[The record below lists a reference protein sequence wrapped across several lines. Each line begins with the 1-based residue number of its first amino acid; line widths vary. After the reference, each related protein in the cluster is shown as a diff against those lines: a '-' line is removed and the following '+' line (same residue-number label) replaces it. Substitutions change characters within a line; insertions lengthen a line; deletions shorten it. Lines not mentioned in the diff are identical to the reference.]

1 MKRNARPQGAVFLE
15 SVQSCLPRF
24 LRPRRLRRNS
34 RVSWPV
40 FWIAS
45 VAVFLVS
52 LDAAFGALR
61 AGFPQA
67 SAADMSWVLNGYT
80 VVYAA
85 MLIPSG
91 GLADAY
97 GRKRMF
103 LTGVALF
110 LAASAACG
118 LAGGVGWLA
127 ARVAQAV
134 GAALLTPASLSIV
147 LAAFPVA
154 QRTVAVS
161 LWGAVAG
168 WRRRSAQPGRFRG
181 GRGGLALGLHINVPL
196 GALSLWR
203 ARACCRNRCGPSAA
217 APGRGGHGPLDPG
230 RGRGGAGH
238 RAVGVAGVVGRRAM
252 GCRRRRRGRAGRLR
266 GLGRVAPQPLVD
278 LALFQHRSYRYA
290 NLATL
295 SFGIAFAMMFFAFFF
310 YMMGVGT
317 TACPR
322 PGWR

>member
-1 MKRNARPQGAVFLE
+1 M
-15 SVQSCLPRF
+15 
-24 LRPRRLRRNS
+24 
-34 RVSWPV
+34 
-40 FWIAS
+40 
-45 VAVFLVS
+45 S
-52 LDAAFGALR
+52 LDATLLYAAFGALR

-118 LAGGVGWLA
+118 LAGGVGWLVA

-168 WRRRSAQPGRFRG
+168 
-181 GRGGLALGLHINVPL
+181 LAAAVGPAW
-196 GALSLWR
+196 ALSWWTRRAGPGPSTSTCRWARCR
-203 ARACCRNRCGPSAA
+203 ARCCRNRCGPS
-217 APGRGGHGPLDPG
+217 
-230 RGRGGAGH
+230 RGGAW
-238 RAVGVAGVVGRRAM
+238 
-252 GCRRRRRGRAGRLR
+252 
-266 GLGRVAPQPLVD
+266 
-278 LALFQHRSYRYA
+278 
-290 NLATL
+290 T
-295 SFGIAFAMMFFAFFF
+295 
-310 YMMGVGT
+310 
-317 TACPR
+317 
-322 PGWR
+322 GWAWHS

>member
-1 MKRNARPQGAVFLE
+1 M
-15 SVQSCLPRF
+15 
-24 LRPRRLRRNS
+24 
-34 RVSWPV
+34 
-40 FWIAS
+40 
-45 VAVFLVS
+45 S
-52 LDAAFGALR
+52 LDATLLYAAFGALR

-110 LAASAACG
+110 LAASAACI
-118 LAGGVGWLA
+118 LAGGVGWLVA

-168 WRRRSAQPGRFRG
+168 
-181 GRGGLALGLHINVPL
+181 LAAAVGPSLGAFVVDAAGWPWAFYINVPL

-203 ARACCRNRCGPSAA
+203 GARLLQESVRPESRRRLDGVGMALLILAWARWRWPSCSRSRRPGRPASYGLPPPSARARWPPSWPGPASRRSRWWTWRCSSTAA
-217 APGRGGHGPLDPG
+217 IATRTW
-230 RGRGGAGH
+230 
-238 RAVGVAGVVGRRAM
+238 RR
-252 GCRRRRRGRAGRLR
+252 
-266 GLGRVAPQPLVD
+266 
-278 LALFQHRSYRYA
+278 
-290 NLATL
+290 
-295 SFGIAFAMMFFAFFF
+295 
-310 YMMGVGT
+310 
-317 TACPR
+317 
-322 PGWR
+322 